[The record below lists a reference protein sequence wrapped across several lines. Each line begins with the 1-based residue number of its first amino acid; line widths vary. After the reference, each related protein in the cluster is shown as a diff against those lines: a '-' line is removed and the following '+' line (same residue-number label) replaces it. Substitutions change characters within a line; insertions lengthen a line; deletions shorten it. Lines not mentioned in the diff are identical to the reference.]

1 MWEWLEEIAAD
12 KLFYSQRYDGGKTTL
27 RDRGFLMDQYSYKVG
42 STRLRQV
49 RVKPGKQYYVPKT
62 ILCDGLFLF
71 SAVIFVIL

>member
-12 KLFYSQRYDGGKTTL
+12 KFFYSQRYDGGKTTL

-49 RVKPGKQYYVPKT
+49 RVKPGKLNYVQKT
-62 ILCDGLFLF
+62 ILCGGLFLL
-71 SAVIFVIL
+71 SAVNLIL